1 VDEKRVNATHRS
13 CRFRP
18 PAGRPRVVAGGAG
31 PQVSSVLGVF
41 RRPPTEE
48 ERALGA
54 RLPDA
59 PSAGLAGGAA
69 PPREGVRLVRAP
81 SGRAIVLTALRDVPP
96 LGPTRKTFDRCQAL
110 VAAELARL
118 ARSAPRDVAA
128 PALRLHCRLR
138 RAQRPPAVRVRGE
151 GLTMSERARDG
162 RSSSGGGIAPFDA
175 ATFAARGTGMASF
188 VRGLGS
194 RVTLIVLDGVAT
206 IEATFPRVRSRGR
219 FRAPKRYRTTLRRTL
234 TVHDNV
240 AFATVAR
247 SPEDAF
253 PRMVWRAADGSVVRR
268 VNGP

>member
-1 VDEKRVNATHRS
+1 MKKRVNATHRS

-81 SGRAIVLTALRDVPP
+81 SGRAILLTALRDVPP

-118 ARSAPRDVAA
+118 ARSAPRDV
-128 PALRLHCRLR
+128 
-138 RAQRPPAVRVRGE
+138 
-151 GLTMSERARDG
+151 
-162 RSSSGGGIAPFDA
+162 
-175 ATFAARGTGMASF
+175 
-188 VRGLGS
+188 RGLGS
-194 RVTLIVLDGVAT
+194 RVTLIVPDGVAT

-253 PRMVWRAADGSVVRR
+253 PRMVWCAADGTVVRR
-268 VNGP
+268 VDGP